1 MSSATTQ
8 GSEQMSV
15 SYVGFRGKVISREW
29 AAVLT
34 AAAHEVA
41 FQIDSGHRTMG
52 EQQALYN
59 HFLRFGSPVAAT
71 PSATAPHIR
80 TGRFDHALDINAL
93 DGGAARLFAWLCGK
107 GAHPAFP
114 VRGEPWHIEVPA
126 NELRALATR
135 LADPLRGYTASERR
149 WIREYDQLKHA
160 RRDRKRRGALRHVM
174 KAQRKR
180 VWRAAQPTSSGGDG
194 RGWHDANRRARYR
207 SLLARTT

>member
-8 GSEQMSV
+8 GSEEMSV

-34 AAAHEVA
+34 AATQEVA

-59 HFLRFGSPVAAT
+59 HFLRFGSPLAAR

-93 DGGAARLFAWLCGK
+93 DGGAARLFTWLHGK
-107 GAHPAFP
+107 GAHPAFAVP
-114 VRGEPWHIEVPA
+114 GEPWHIEVPA
-126 NELRALATR
+126 NELRALATI
-135 LADPLRGYTASERR
+135 LSDPLRGYTATERR
-149 WIREYDQLKHA
+149 WIREYDELKHA
-160 RRDRKRRGALRHVM
+160 HRDRRRRGVLRQVM
-174 KAQRKR
+174 KDQRKR

-194 RGWHDANRRARYR
+194 HGWQHANRRTRYR